1 MLDQWTMQINN
12 VLSYTIA
19 GVSVA
24 TIVGMVIALIKS
36 IVTLKRENK
45 LTKQYIEEAFQSAVL
60 PKTIKLDLSKK
71 IEEPLKQGFNEMK
84 SLLEDT
90 LERMHRG
97 EQLILKVLSE
107 FSHIKKLP
115 EDVQSEIED
124 YIDEGVTA
132 TIKLEE

>member
-84 SLLEDT
+84 SLLENT